1 MQAVFAVNK
10 VKFSFWDFQAIVM
23 ERIEALLQFIKIQTL
38 NLAHNRRCVYNRNVA
53 EVLIENVANMLEFLF
68 LNYQSLQ
75 WRVHSDLTNISR

>member
-1 MQAVFAVNK
+1 
-10 VKFSFWDFQAIVM
+10 M

-75 WRVHSDLTNISR
+75 GRVLLFLNAFTVFFLFV